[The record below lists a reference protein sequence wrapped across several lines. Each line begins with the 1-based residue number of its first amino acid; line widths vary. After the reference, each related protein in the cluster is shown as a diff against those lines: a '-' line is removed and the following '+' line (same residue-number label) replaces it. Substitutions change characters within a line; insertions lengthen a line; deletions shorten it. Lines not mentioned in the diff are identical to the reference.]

1 MSVSRAAYGGE
12 RGAGERREERE
23 PVAEA
28 VALVDHVADA
38 SGEGVVVAAGTGG
51 DEQSQQGAQ
60 RGDAE
65 ELVLGLTRFIA
76 GTGSALTCTNVVDM
90 VGDVRIQNQ
99 PGTNA
104 EQYKNWCVPLS
115 NSDGEPVLIED
126 LTSIDLFA
134 RVAEASAR
142 R

>member
-1 MSVSRAAYGGE
+1 M
-12 RGAGERREERE
+12 
-23 PVAEA
+23 
-28 VALVDHVADA
+28 
-38 SGEGVVVAAGTGG
+38 
-51 DEQSQQGAQ
+51 
-60 RGDAE
+60 
-65 ELVLGLTRFIA
+65 LGLTRFIA
-76 GTGSALTCTNVVDM
+76 GTGSALTCTNLVDM